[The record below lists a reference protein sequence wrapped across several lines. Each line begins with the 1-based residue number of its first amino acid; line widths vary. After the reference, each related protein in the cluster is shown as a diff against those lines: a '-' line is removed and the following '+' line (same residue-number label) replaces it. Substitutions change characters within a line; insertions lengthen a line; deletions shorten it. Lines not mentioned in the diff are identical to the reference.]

1 MQGSKLHGTRLRAR
15 LWIAGVSTAAI
26 LLGCEAE
33 PAKDQAANSNQLST
47 QEAKV
52 KSSDKKEAVA
62 QGAATPA
69 AEIDQYSQGTSAAAP
84 APGPVIGINDGALY
98 RQQGALT

>member
-33 PAKDQAANSNQLST
+33 PAKDQAANNNQLST

-52 KSSDKKEAVA
+52 KSGDKKEAGVT
-62 QGAATPA
+62 QGAAIAPA
-69 AEIDQYSQGTSAAAP
+69 AVVDAEITVRQEIDKYSQGAPAAAP
-84 APGPVIGINDGALY
+84 APAQAL
-98 RQQGALT
+98 